1 MNNEQNMQN
10 MQNMQ
15 SAESPQRKIV
25 KKGRKKRFAR
35 SKKIIIAVGITAI
48 VLVVATYA
56 WFVGITRV
64 NVEMFEVNVVTTEGL
79 ALSLD
84 GKNWGSTVKV
94 SKGIIEGTENEEVD
108 GADINKKLVGDGGEY
123 LATAGNVN
131 HWTSTG
137 STDKRGLEPVSSPG
151 TIFYDSAS
159 ASDSKNSQARFFA
172 KTTMTSEKGGYKLTA
187 GEVTSPTAK
196 GYIAFDLFLKNAT
209 GATYQS
215 AYNAAYDEAIF
226 LTKAS
231 DARYD
236 TSGGTEG
243 QGIENSV
250 RVGFYA
256 LGRVAANTENT
267 SVIQGINCATTA
279 NVTSLCNIGPTGTAS
294 NTPVRGDNWNI
305 WEPNDTAHRADA
317 ILRYNGACIKR
328 STTGVYDNSDNN
340 ACTALTLGQN
350 NEGYVNTYTIKA
362 PILLSNAVDSN
373 IYDGHNGY
381 ENPSM
386 DLTETLTNT
395 VNRVE
400 ETRTSLLHVAPS
412 SITKI
417 RVYIYLEGQ
426 DIDNFDLAAEYQTL
440 KISFGLT
447 KERFDETSVPGSNPT
462 TTE

>member
-1 MNNEQNMQN
+1 MDNEQNMQN
-10 MQNMQ
+10 VQTT
-15 SAESPQRKIV
+15 QRKFV
-25 KKGRKKRFAR
+25 KRGRKKRFSR
-35 SKKIIIAVGITAI
+35 SKKIIIAVGVTAI

-94 SKGIIEGTENEEVD
+94 SKGIIGGTENEEID
-108 GADINKKLVGDGGEY
+108 GIDINKKLIGDGGEY

-131 HWTSTG
+131 HWSSAG
-137 STDKRGLEPVSSPG
+137 NTDKKGLEPVSSPG
-151 TIFYDSAS
+151 KVFYESDSP
-159 ASDSKNSQARFFA
+159 SDSKNSQARFFA

-209 GATYQS
+209 GASYQS
-215 AYNAAYDEAIF
+215 TYNATYDEAIF
-226 LTKAS
+226 LTKSS
-231 DARYD
+231 DVRYD

-256 LGRVAANTENT
+256 LGRVAANTEDA
-267 SVIQGINCATTA
+267 SIIQGIDCATTA

-294 NTPVRGDNWNI
+294 STPVRGDNWNI
-305 WEPNDTAHRADA
+305 WEPNDTKHRADA

-328 STTGVYDNSDNN
+328 STTGVYDDSDDNG
-340 ACTALTLGQN
+340 CTALDLSQD
-350 NEGYVNTYTIKA
+350 NEGYVNTYAISS
-362 PILLSNAVDSN
+362 PILLSNAIDSN

-381 ENPSM
+381 TNPNM
-386 DLTETLTNT
+386 TLTESLTNT
-395 VNRVE
+395 LNRDQE
-400 ETRTSLLHVAPS
+400 HRTSLLHVAPS

-440 KISFGLT
+440 KVSFGLT
-447 KERFDETSVPGSNPT
+447 KERFDETRDPDAPPA

>member
-1 MNNEQNMQN
+1 MNNEQNTQN
-10 MQNMQ
+10 MQKV
-15 SAESPQRKIV
+15 ESPQRKFV
-25 KKGRKKRFAR
+25 KRGRKKRFAK

-123 LATAGNVN
+123 LASAGNVN
-131 HWTSTG
+131 HWSSAG
-137 STDKRGLEPVSSPG
+137 NTDKKGLEPVSAPG
-151 TIFYDSAS
+151 LIFYDSDS

-172 KTTMTSEKGGYKLTA
+172 KTTMTSETGGYKLTA
-187 GEVTSPTAK
+187 GEITSPTAK

-209 GATYQS
+209 GASYQS
-215 AYNAAYDEAIF
+215 AYNSSYDEALF
-226 LTKAS
+226 LTKSS
-231 DARYD
+231 DVRYD

-250 RVGFYA
+250 RVGFYS
-256 LGRVAANTENT
+256 LGRVASNTEDT
-267 SVIQGINCATTA
+267 SVIQGIDCATTA

-294 NTPVRGDNWNI
+294 TTPVRGDNWNI
-305 WEPNDTAHRADA
+305 WEPNDTKHRADA
-317 ILRYNGACIKR
+317 IVRYNGACIKR
-328 STTGVYDNSDNN
+328 STTGVYDSSNDNKCS
-340 ACTALTLGQN
+340 AFSLDEN
-350 NEGYVNTYTIKA
+350 NEGYINTYA
-362 PILLSNAVDSN
+362 VNSPILLSDAVDSN

-381 ENPSM
+381 TNPNM
-386 DLTETLTNT
+386 VLTETLTNT
-395 VNRVE
+395 LNRNE
-400 ETRTSLLHVAPS
+400 ENRTALLHVAPS

-440 KISFGLT
+440 KVSFGLT
-447 KERFDETSVPGSNPT
+447 KERFDETTVPGSNPA